1 MIKWVKNDNIL
12 NSLWSISLF
21 FDFTGY
27 IKNVWDTEC
36 PILLL
41 VLFVRNCTRYVHT
54 IKERKVYMSIL
65 SSAYEIGITYKDNII
80 DSF

>member
-1 MIKWVKNDNIL
+1 MTIFCTHYDRYHYFLIL
-12 NSLWSISLF
+12 QAISRMF
-21 FDFTGY
+21 
-27 IKNVWDTEC
+27 WDTEC